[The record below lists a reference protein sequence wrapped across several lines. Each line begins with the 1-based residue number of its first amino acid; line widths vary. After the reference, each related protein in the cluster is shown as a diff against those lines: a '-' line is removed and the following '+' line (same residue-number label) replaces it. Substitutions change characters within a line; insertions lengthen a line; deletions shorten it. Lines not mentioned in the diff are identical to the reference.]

1 MFLSIYQYL
10 KKLSPKIK
18 GQLFIL
24 FLSSKKLSI
33 GKNFQCDTWPS
44 LIIDKNAKV
53 IIGDNIQ
60 LRRNVEIRAHGNS
73 TIILK
78 GDNRIDRGV
87 RILGNNESEI
97 SIDLNTR
104 IGLYTVLNGGDSIK
118 IGKKVLISGYVYLQ
132 TSMHNHQKG
141 SNVQDQGYKH
151 GPVHLEDDVWLGA
164 HVVVLPDIMI
174 RKGCIIGS
182 NAVVTKS
189 TEKGNVLVGIPA
201 KPINERS

>member
-18 GQLFIL
+18 GQLFKL

-60 LRRNVEIRAHGNS
+60 LRRNVEIRAHRNS
-73 TIILK
+73 TIHLE
-78 GDNRIDRGV
+78 GNNRIDRGV
-87 RILGNNESEI
+87 RILANNNAKI
-97 SIDLNTR
+97 SIGSNTR
-104 IGLYTVLNGGDSIK
+104 IGLYAVLNGGDSIR
-118 IGKKVLISGYVYLQ
+118 IGKKVLISGFVYLQ

-151 GPVHLEDDVWLGA
+151 GVIHLEDDVWLGA

-174 RKGCIIGS
+174 RKGSIIGS

-189 TEKGNVLVGIPA
+189 TDKGNVLIGIPA